1 MRSGVFMRM
10 ILPQVELSRYPLF
23 PYSMAAVEMEP
34 TILHADLDAFYASVE
49 QLLDPT
55 LRGKPIAVGGG
66 VVLAAS
72 YEAKRYGVQ
81 SGMSGRE
88 ARQLCRHLIFVR
100 GRFDQYQ
107 RLGDAAI
114 GIVSDY
120 TPLVERISID
130 EAFADV

>member
-1 MRSGVFMRM
+1 MD
-10 ILPQVELSRYPLF
+10 
-23 PYSMAAVEMEP
+23 A

-49 QLLDPT
+49 QLLAPG

-72 YEAKRYGVQ
+72 YEAKAFGVQ
-81 SGMSGRE
+81 SGMSGRN
-88 ARQLCRHLIFVR
+88 ARQLCPQLIFV
-100 GRFDQYQ
+100 GGHFNEYQ

-114 GIVSDY
+114 QIVSDY

-130 EAFADV
+130 EAFADVVGCIFLDLQPKLLAQSGVGCAASSAYRFR